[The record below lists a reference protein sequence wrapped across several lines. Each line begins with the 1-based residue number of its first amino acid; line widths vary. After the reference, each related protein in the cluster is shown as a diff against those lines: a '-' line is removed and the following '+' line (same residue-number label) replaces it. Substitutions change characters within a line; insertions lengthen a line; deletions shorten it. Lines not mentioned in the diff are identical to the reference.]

1 MRQVFFT
8 FFFTLLISSSFAQF
22 NSSRDDRAY
31 WNGFVDYVQ
40 AKGLTGSKDLNR
52 RDLNIAEKLFHDY
65 NSVNKRSV
73 DYKSF
78 VTLVQRDIQQYRKQA
93 LDQIKISR
101 VKHAK
106 NPNYPL
112 MFKGTDEQFMAG
124 LSVVDGFAGVQ
135 TTAWRF
141 PNEVVLGLNQLRFN
155 DIYATNSEIQ

>member
-1 MRQVFFT
+1 MRKSIFT
-8 FFFTLLISSSFAQF
+8 FLFTLLISSAFAQF
-22 NSSRDDRAY
+22 TSSREDRAY

-40 AKGLTGSKDLNR
+40 AKGFIGSKDLNR
-52 RDLNIAEKLFHDY
+52 RDLNIAEKLFDSY
-65 NSVNKRSV
+65 NAANKRSV

-93 LDQIKISR
+93 LEQIKISR

-106 NPNYPL
+106 NSNYPL
-112 MFKGTDEQFMAG
+112 MFKGTDDEFMAG

-155 DIYATNSEIQ
+155 DIYVTNAEN

>member
-1 MRQVFFT
+1 MRKVIFT
-8 FFFTLLISSSFAQF
+8 LLCTLLISSAFAQF

-40 AKGLTGSKDLNR
+40 AKGFTGSKDMNR

-65 NSVNKRSV
+65 NAVNKRSV

-106 NPNYPL
+106 NSNYPL

-141 PNEVVLGLNQLRFN
+141 PNEIVLGLNELRFN
-155 DIYATNSEIQ
+155 DIYATNSEN